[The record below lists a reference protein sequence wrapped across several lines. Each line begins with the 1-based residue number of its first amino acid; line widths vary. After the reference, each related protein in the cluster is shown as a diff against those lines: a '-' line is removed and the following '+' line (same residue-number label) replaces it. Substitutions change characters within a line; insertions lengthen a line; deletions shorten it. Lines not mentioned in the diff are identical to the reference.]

1 MIGKGK
7 NTLIISSKNGDRG
20 FTQTLKIKSI
30 LKTDSSVKFLGE
42 IDELSSFIGVAHSFS
57 HNELTKKILVDM
69 QQNLSA
75 LMALAAGS
83 ESSSFGKEQIEW
95 LDITNEDL
103 SRQIKKPGQFI
114 FNFHKSSSAFIN
126 VARAVTRRVERSA
139 VHLAQNNA
147 LARSDIMLPYL
158 NRLSTLLFSLMIFEE
173 QEK

>member
-1 MIGKGK
+1 
-7 NTLIISSKNGDRG
+7 
-20 FTQTLKIKSI
+20 
-30 LKTDSSVKFLGE
+30 
-42 IDELSSFIGVAHSFS
+42 
-57 HNELTKKILVDM
+57 
-69 QQNLSA
+69 
-75 LMALAAGS
+75 MALAAGS

-147 LARSDIMLPYL
+147 LARSDIALPYL

-173 QEK
+173 QGK